1 MSKVI
6 IEETDSTVLWQGDT
20 IILGGSIDAVSI
32 AVGSVRQGLKTA
44 IVTPDAMFGTDVS
57 MCWDNQLP
65 AGDVATRIF
74 GFCNERNASLGGRVD
89 PVIASLA
96 FDNFVKTEGVYP
108 FVRVLPMRPLKDK
121 KGRLIGIEVVGKSGR
136 QAMIA
141 KNIVDV
147 TPGRYFSYNYLGLDK
162 PAVQEVEWIGQITK
176 VAGHI
181 QEQVHVV
188 EELPHAV
195 SENVDLISSVWSG
208 ECFFKLKIRTDYSKP
223 SSVYSMAAES
233 ALLVYQS
240 LIDNHQ
246 SFKEAVLVDVA
257 PQGRRVFAW
266 SMNEYSVFAKFKQT
280 GIFIFPTN
288 VVGSERILEINEIV
302 EHLRMYQESRK
313 KLPKSPKLIGDVVS
327 IAELGFVDEYNK
339 RDILLSHVDANVEDR
354 CSVVVAGA
362 GTGGVYA
369 AIHSAGQNISTTVLD
384 ALFIPGGVCTLGR
397 INAYYHGMNS
407 EMQMQLDAIEK
418 DIQPKQIADS
428 LKNNKSRYHS
438 FFKSIVFMR
447 YIENRRVNY
456 QTGQFVFGAVKEGK
470 LIKSV
475 VTASEDG
482 YHLFPAEMFIDATGD
497 GDVAVACGAEYT
509 LGREGDGIPQPY
521 SYVAFEFRNELSARN
536 FDAGWLDPTDTLDY
550 SRAHLEGRAL
560 YKNKIEYSDY
570 SHFYAMSPLL
580 GTRES
585 RLIKGEAVVTIQDA
599 MDGRQWDDVVLSA
612 RANYD
617 NHSRDMAAES
627 SWAYRW
633 CVLAD
638 AKPYLFTINIPLR
651 ALLPKEV
658 DNLIMSAKTLSID
671 HDVQQLFRM
680 QKDLF
685 KLGQVVSIACSLA
698 INGGK
703 SLKTLDISDLHTE
716 LEKNNLMPSPAES
729 IIGEVKYTELLKM
742 FRHQSG
748 DEVQANRHRES
759 IIGGVNK
766 LTIYRL
772 GCCTE
777 MSELAM
783 KRFLN
788 KTDDFEIK
796 VSAAIAFTL
805 SGCNSNVVE
814 DVLKEGFDFEE
825 IEPLIADSFPLK
837 YRSMLAALE
846 CSSEK
851 YLDEIENTLYALL
864 DNPSVLVCFIKAL
877 GNISPA
883 KAIPVLRAFLVKTE
897 NEEFL
902 MPMAGNPPE
911 DKTSYRFIIEMQA
924 ISTLQ
929 KLDCFKESRRL
940 SKYINS
946 NNLLVKRYAFKLQGD
961 CSTHI

>member
-1 MSKVI
+1 MSEVVI
-6 IEETDSTVLWQGDT
+6 EQTESTALWQGDT
-20 IILGGSIDAVSI
+20 IVLGGSIDAVSV
-32 AVGSVRQGLKTA
+32 AVGSVGQGLKTA

-57 MCWDNQLP
+57 MCWNNKLP
-65 AGDVATRIF
+65 AGDVSTRIF

-96 FDNFVKTEGVYP
+96 FDNFLKTEGVHS
-108 FVRVLPMRPLKDK
+108 FVRVMPMRPLKDK

-141 KNIVDV
+141 NNVVDV
-147 TPGRYFSYNYLGLDK
+147 TPGRCFSYNHLGLDK
-162 PAVQEVEWIGQITK
+162 PVVQEVEWIGQITK

-188 EELPHAV
+188 EDLPHAV
-195 SENVDLISSVWSG
+195 SENIELLPSVWSG

-240 LIDNHQ
+240 LIDKHKD
-246 SFKEAVLVDVA
+246 FREAILVDVA
-257 PQGRRVFAW
+257 PQGRRIFAW
-266 SMNEYSVFAKFKQT
+266 NMNEHSVFSKFKQT
-280 GIFIFPTN
+280 GIFVFPTN
-288 VVGSERILEINEIV
+288 VIGSERILEISEIV
-302 EHLRMYQESRK
+302 EHLRMYQESRR
-313 KLPKSPKLIGDVVS
+313 KLPKSTKITGEMVA
-327 IAELGFVDEYNK
+327 IAELSGGHEYNQ
-339 RDILLSHVDANVEDR
+339 REVLLSHVSATVEDS

-369 AIHSAGQNISTTVLD
+369 AIHSAGNNVSTTVLD
-384 ALFIPGGVCTLGR
+384 ALSVPGGVCTLGR
-397 INAYYHGMNS
+397 INAYYHGMDS

-418 DIQPKQIADS
+418 DIQPKQINDS

-438 FFKSIVFMR
+438 FFKSVVFMR

-482 YHLFPAEMFIDATGD
+482 YHLFPAEMFVDATGD
-497 GDVAVACGAEYT
+497 GDIAVACGAEYT
-509 LGREGDGIPQPY
+509 LGRETDGFPQPY
-521 SYVAFEFRNELSARN
+521 SYVAFEFKNELGGRN

-550 SRAHLEGRAL
+550 SRVHLEGRAL

-570 SHFYAMSPLL
+570 NHYYAMSPLL

-599 MDGRQWDDVVLSA
+599 MEGKQWDDVVLSA

-617 NHSRDMAAES
+617 NHSKDMAAES

-633 CVLAD
+633 CILAD
-638 AKPYLFTINIPLR
+638 AKPYLFTVNIPLR
-651 ALLPKEV
+651 ALLTKEV
-658 DNLIMSAKTLSID
+658 DNLIMGAKTISVD

-698 INGGK
+698 IKGNK
-703 SLKTLDISDLHTE
+703 NLKNLDIEELHNA
-716 LEKNNLMPSPAES
+716 LEKNNLIPEPAES
-729 IIGEVKYTELLKM
+729 VIGEFKHNELLKM

-748 DEVQANRHRES
+748 DEVQVNRYGKNF
-759 IIGGVNK
+759 IGEINK

-772 GCCTE
+772 GCCKDMT
-777 MSELAM
+777 ELAM

-788 KTDDFEIK
+788 KTEDLEIK
-796 VSAAIAFTL
+796 ISAAIGFVL
-805 SGCNSNVVE
+805 NGCNSNVVE
-814 DVLKEGFDFEE
+814 DALKEGFDFENTE
-825 IEPLIADSFPLK
+825 VLYGGDFSLK
-837 YRSMLAALE
+837 YRAMLAALE

-864 DNPSVLVCFIKAL
+864 DKPSVLVCFIKAL
-877 GNISPA
+877 ENITPA
-883 KAIPVLRAFLVKTE
+883 KAIPILRAFLVKTE

-902 MPMAGNPPE
+902 MPMAGNPSQ
-911 DKTSYRFIIEMQA
+911 DKTSYRFILEMQA
-924 ISTLQ
+924 VASLQ
-929 KLDCFKESRRL
+929 KMNCFEESRRL
-940 SKYINS
+940 SKYVNS
-946 NNLLVKRYAFKLQGD
+946 NNLLVKRYALKLQRD
-961 CSTHI
+961 CSTHV